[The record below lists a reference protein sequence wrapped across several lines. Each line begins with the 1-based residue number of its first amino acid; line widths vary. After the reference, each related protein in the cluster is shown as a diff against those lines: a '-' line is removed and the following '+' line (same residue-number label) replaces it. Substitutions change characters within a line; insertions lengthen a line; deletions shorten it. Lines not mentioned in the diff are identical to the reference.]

1 MEFKKILV
9 AINGT
14 KTDEEIIPFACD
26 LAKKNK
32 GTAFV
37 TYVIHMER
45 TLPLDAEVKQA
56 IDKAEKALSTAEG
69 CANNC
74 NYKIN
79 TELLQARAIGP
90 ALIDESIEKNIDLI
104 IIAMEYETRFGEF
117 TLGDVAPYVLKN
129 APCHV
134 LLWRERLPQINN
146 PLVDHDRGKK
156 I

>member
-14 KTDEEIIPFACD
+14 TTDGEIILLACD
-26 LAKKNK
+26 LARKHK
-32 GTAFV
+32 GTVFV

-56 IDKAEKALSTAEG
+56 VDKAEEALSAAEY
-69 CANNC
+69 CADNC
-74 NYKIN
+74 NYEIN
-79 TELLQARAIGP
+79 TDLLQARAIGP
-90 ALIDESIEKNIDLI
+90 ALIDECIERNVDLI

-117 TLGDVAPYVLKN
+117 TLGDVASYVLKN

-134 LLWRERLPQINN
+134 LLWRERFPRGMN
-146 PLVDHDRGKK
+146 PPVDRDGAKK
-156 I
+156 L